1 MCENVSMSRNI
12 YTFLLYL
19 LLPLTPLK
27 LLWRARKQ
35 PEYLAHWQ
43 ERYGFYKQ
51 KLNKPVIW
59 LHCVSVGETRAA
71 EPLIKAL
78 LQQYPNHQILLTHTT
93 PTGRATSQQLLGD
106 TVARVYLP
114 YDLPFAVKRF
124 LKHFKP
130 VIGILMET
138 ELWFNLI
145 DSCQQ
150 HKVPLLLVNARLSE
164 KSAHGYNKLG
174 KVVQQGLQGLTAVA
188 AQTAQ
193 DAARLQGLGA
203 TNVSVIGNIKFD
215 VAPHADA
222 MTQGKLLRDS
232 LGSGRP
238 VFLAAST
245 RDGEEALI
253 LAAVAQANIP
263 NLLTIIVPRH
273 PQRFDEVAEL
283 LKKNSLNFVRRSSL
297 LKKCVEKR
305 EREAKE
311 DATQTVQIVRQVA
324 DDAGDKVIVNPH
336 ISFVLGDSMGEM
348 FTYYASCDVAFI
360 GGSLLPLGGQ
370 NLIEACSMGKP
381 VLIGPH
387 TFNFEQATE
396 MAITAG
402 AAQRVQN
409 SNDLAQHLQALF
421 ADTDAQQAMSAAAL
435 RFSNESRGATQR
447 TLSLL
452 SQFI

>member
-1 MCENVSMSRNI
+1 MSRNL

-19 LLPLTPLK
+19 LLPFTPLK

-35 PEYLAHWQ
+35 PEYLDHWQ
-43 ERYGFYKQ
+43 ERYGFYRQ
-51 KLNKPVIW
+51 ISEKPVIW

-78 LQQYPNHQILLTHTT
+78 LTQYPGHEVLLTHTT
-93 PTGRATSQQLLGD
+93 PTGRATSEQLFGD
-106 TVARVYLP
+106 QVTRVYLP
-114 YDLPFAVKRF
+114 YDLPLAVKRF

-130 VIGILMET
+130 VIGVLMET

-145 DSCQQ
+145 NNCKQQ
-150 HKVPLLLVNARLSE
+150 QVPLLLVNARLSE
-164 KSAHGYNKLG
+164 KSAHGYSKLG
-174 KVVQQGLQGLTAVA
+174 KLVNEGLQGLTAIA
-188 AQTAQ
+188 AQSVQ

-203 TNVSVIGNIKFD
+203 VNVSVIGNIKFD
-215 VAPHADA
+215 VAPHPDA
-222 MTQGKLLRDS
+222 VTQGKLLRDS
-232 LGSGRP
+232 FGNGRP

-283 LKKNSLNFVRRSSL
+283 LKKNSLDFVRRSSL

-305 EREAKE
+305 KREAKE

-370 NLIEACSMGKP
+370 NLIEACSIGKP

-396 MAITAG
+396 MAIAAG

-409 SNDLAQHLQALF
+409 SNDLAQQLQVLF
-421 ADTDAQQAMSAAAL
+421 ANAGKRQAMGVAAL

-452 SQFI
+452 SRFI

>member
-1 MCENVSMSRNI
+1 MCENVAMSRNV

-19 LLPLTPLK
+19 LLPFTPVK

-35 PEYLAHWQ
+35 PEYLQHWR
-43 ERYGFYKQ
+43 ERYGFYQ
-51 KLNKPVIW
+51 LRLQKPVIW

-71 EPLIKAL
+71 EPLIKGL
-78 LQQYPNHQILLTHTT
+78 LQQYPKHQVLLTHTT
-93 PTGRATSQQLLGD
+93 PTGRATSEQLFGD
-106 TVARVYLP
+106 KIIRAYLP
-114 YDLPFAVKRF
+114 YDLPFAVNRF

-130 VIGILMET
+130 DIGVLMET

-145 DSCQQ
+145 DSCKQ

-164 KSAHGYNKLG
+164 KSAQGYHKLG
-174 KVVQQGLQGLTAVA
+174 KVVTQGLQGLTAVA

-193 DAARLQGLGA
+193 DATRLQNLGA
-203 TNVSVIGNIKFD
+203 TNVSVIGNLKFD

-222 MTQGKLLRDS
+222 VAQGKLLRDS
-232 LGSGRP
+232 LGSTRP

-245 RDGEEALI
+245 RDGEEELI
-253 LAAVAQANIP
+253 LAAVTKANIP

-273 PQRFDEVAEL
+273 PQRFNEVAEL
-283 LKKNSLNFVRRSSL
+283 LSRNSLNFMRRSSL
-297 LKKCVEKR
+297 
-305 EREAKE
+305 AS
-311 DATQTVQIVRQVA
+311 
-324 DDAGDKVIVNPH
+324 DDAIVNPH

-396 MAITAG
+396 MAIAAG
-402 AAQRVQN
+402 AAERVHN
-409 SNDLAQHLQALF
+409 GDDLALHLKDLL
-421 ADTDAQQAMSAAAL
+421 ADSGKKQAMSAAAL
-435 RFSNESRGATQR
+435 AFSGQNSGATER
-447 TLSLL
+447 TLNLL
-452 SQFI
+452 APYLSR